1 MANLSTGEVGIE
13 SNMKSSYQQGIY
25 GPKLTSYFRV
35 AAGGCL
41 TVDWPEKSTF
51 AITRIS
57 SDIGLSDFTEPVPPG
72 PAMLMAVAI
81 KPIAAKDFQHRFNG
95 KVVKTPSL
103 PAFGTNV
110 LDARANP
117 MCFVRSGFDF
127 IHFHIPRAG
136 LDDIAQDHKMAAV
149 DTYRF
154 VLGEMDLAMSQFAKN
169 VLPHIHANGAT
180 SPLVLDH
187 LSLLLGAH
195 LLDRYAGIK
204 RLSAVPVGGLAPWQM
219 RRAQEM
225 LRANLHGNIRVQQLA
240 RECELSASHFARSFK
255 VSFGVSPIQW
265 VIGQRL
271 SLAKQ
276 LLIQR
281 KISLT
286 DVAIL
291 SGFSDQSAMTRT
303 FVNCVGVS
311 PGRWRREQL
320 GNTRLVSSSAA
331 NGAAPVQF

>member
-1 MANLSTGEVGIE
+1 
-13 SNMKSSYQQGIY
+13 MKSTDQQGMY
-25 GPKLTSYFRV
+25 GQELISRFRV

-41 TVDWPEKSTF
+41 TLDWPEKSTF

-57 SDIGLSDFTEPVPPG
+57 SDIGLSDFTETVPPG
-72 PAMLMAVAI
+72 PAVLMAVAI

-95 KVVKTPSL
+95 KVVKTPAL
-103 PAFGTNV
+103 PAFATSV
-110 LDARANP
+110 LDARGNP
-117 MCFVRSGFDF
+117 RCFVGSGFDF
-127 IHFHIPRAG
+127 LHFHIPRAG
-136 LDDIAQDHKMAAV
+136 LDDIAQDHKLAPV

-154 VLGEMDLAMSQFAKN
+154 VLGEMDLTMSQFAKS
-169 VLPHIHANGAT
+169 VLPHIHPNGFT
-180 SPLVLDH
+180 SPLALDC

-219 RRAQEM
+219 RRAQEI
-225 LRANLHGNIRVQQLA
+225 LRAHLHGNIRVQQVA
-240 RECELSASHFARSFK
+240 RECELSVSHFARSFK

-265 VIGQRL
+265 VIGQRV

-276 LLIQR
+276 LLVQR
-281 KISLT
+281 KLSLS
-286 DVAIL
+286 DVAIQ
-291 SGFSDQSAMTRT
+291 SGFADQAAMTRT

-320 GNTRLVSSSAA
+320 GRTGLVSSSDA
-331 NGAAPVQF
+331 NGAAPVEFRSHYEEQRQK

>member
-1 MANLSTGEVGIE
+1 
-13 SNMKSSYQQGIY
+13 MKSTDQQGMY
-25 GPKLTSYFRV
+25 GPKLVSCFRV

-41 TVDWPEKSTF
+41 TLDWPEQSTF

-57 SDIGLSDFTEPVPPG
+57 SDIGLSDFTETVQPG

-81 KPIAAKDFQHRFNG
+81 KPVAAKDFQHRFNG
-95 KVVKTPSL
+95 NAVKTPPL
-103 PAFGTNV
+103 QAFGTSV
-110 LDARANP
+110 IDARGNP
-117 MCFVRSGFDF
+117 MCFVGSGFDF
-127 IHFHIPRAG
+127 LHFHVPLAG
-136 LDDIAQDHKMAAV
+136 LDDIAQDHKLAPI

-154 VLGEMDLAMSQFAKN
+154 VLGEMDLAMSQIAKN
-169 VLPHIHANGAT
+169 VLPHIHANGST
-180 SPLVLDH
+180 SPLALDH

-204 RLSAVPVGGLAPWQM
+204 KLSAVTVGGLAPWQM

-225 LRANLHGNIRVQQLA
+225 LRGNLHGNIRVQQLA

-265 VIGQRL
+265 VIGLRV
-271 SLAKQ
+271 SLAKD

-281 KISLT
+281 QIPLS

-291 SGFSDQSAMTRT
+291 SGFTDQSAMTRT
-303 FVNCVGVS
+303 FVSCVGVS

-320 GNTRLVSSSAA
+320 GDTGLVSSSSP

>member
-1 MANLSTGEVGIE
+1 
-13 SNMKSSYQQGIY
+13 MKGNDQQGMY
-25 GPKLTSYFRV
+25 GPKLLSRFRV

-41 TVDWPEKSTF
+41 TLDWPEESTF

-57 SDIGLSDFTEPVPPG
+57 SDIGLSDFTETVSPG

-81 KPIAAKDFQHRFNG
+81 KPVAARDFQHRFNG
-95 KVVKTPSL
+95 KAVKTPSL
-103 PAFGTNV
+103 QAFGTSV
-110 LDARANP
+110 IDARGNP
-117 MCFVRSGFDF
+117 MCFVGSGFDF
-127 IHFHIPRAG
+127 LHFHVPLAG
-136 LDDIAQDHKMAAV
+136 LNDIAQDHKLAPV

-154 VLGEMDLAMSQFAKN
+154 VLGEMDIAMSQIAKN
-169 VLPHIHANGAT
+169 VLPHIRANGST
-180 SPLVLDH
+180 SPLALDH

-204 RLSAVPVGGLAPWQM
+204 KLSAVPVGGLAPWQM

-225 LRANLHGNIRVQQLA
+225 LRGNLHGNIRVQQLA

-265 VIGQRL
+265 VIGQRV
-271 SLAKQ
+271 SLAKE

-281 KISLT
+281 KISLS

-291 SGFSDQSAMTRT
+291 SGFADQSAMTRT
-303 FVNCVGVS
+303 FVSCVGVS

-320 GNTRLVSSSAA
+320 GNTRPVSSSVA
-331 NGAAPVQF
+331 NEAAPVQF